1 MKANKLTFASV
12 RVTSSSSL
20 FSQKKKVLWINLE
33 VLVGY
38 ESKIKMKNASFDRSP
53 RTVCSLTRHAR
64 HAQCQGSRS
73 RSRSRSC
80 SHLRLQPPTSTKRKE
95 RDFFPSSSSSSAYEG
110 GRERE
115 ESSAGGSS
123 DACASNSKQTTRRVS
138 AAAITAA
145 MSLLANGSGAKAA
158 AKVSSGNERERER
171 GSKLTVASL
180 SSGSAV
186 AKATTKSATSSL
198 TRQIEGV
205 GLLSLIAA
213 AISMRQDLKISSP
226 LAAPVGMSSKG
237 EEKKR
242 TKSTRVKAVLNDST
256 DSAPAGDSLESLS
269 AAAAAAAAEAA
280 KAAGQATA
288 IASMTKAMENERGEE
303 GGDTVALDE
312 VKSCVS
318 AALESSSEQTKL
330 AVLDIAETL
339 LKRLEMKDEEI
350 EKLQG
355 KIVTSNEVTQSVQ
368 EIRESTNKKLSDL
381 FGDMEKLRAKL
392 QDIVVERDGLR
403 QRVTTLQV
411 AEGQVAALQSKLE
424 GEEGSRAEMEAKMTA
439 MQEKLQASGQSESL
453 VESLKRDLET
463 ASSESKDLRERLS
476 NLEVAEGEVFALQ
489 TKLEGEEANRAEL
502 EAEMKSIQEKLQ
514 ASEQS
519 EALVESLRSQLI
531 ESENNAIQLTED
543 LKKQTMQVD
552 ELRGSNESLQA
563 SVSALEGDLSSL
575 KLSSEDSAR
584 LLEENKSLSELVQK
598 MESEV
603 AQTSALEEEVAS
615 MQEKIDSLQVKADK
629 GHELLF
635 KSNKSNTTLKEG
647 MSSLEEEGERLKNQL
662 DEEQQLSRE
671 RQDLLIAKEQELEKA
686 LGVVSD
692 LKNHLSETHERNK
705 DLENTCTLMKS
716 NLEASN
722 DSLDKELKERER
734 EVFEMNQLLKRLK
747 DSSDQVDSL
756 KAQLI
761 QVQADYSSQ
770 QTMALNQKQNESEM
784 KAEIDRLKTEL
795 ESRETSGGHEMIE
808 VLNDLN
814 DMKGQLSQSRLDNE
828 LKETTI
834 ERLTLKLTESE
845 NLVQGLEERS
855 SGLQR
860 SKTEYEQVI
869 SGLETKIEQ
878 LDARLEEDSEK
889 MNELNELR
897 TELATYSSEAG
908 QAQNLREFINEQKNQ
923 FLEKEQALKDEVNAK
938 EQNARI
944 LTSLIQ
950 EIHMLVSRLE

>member
-80 SHLRLQPPTSTKRKE
+80 SHLRLRPPTSTKRKE

-269 AAAAAAAAEAA
+269 AAAAAAAEAA
-280 KAAGQATA
+280 KATGQATA

-603 AQTSALEEEVAS
+603 AQTSALEDEVAS
-615 MQEKIDSLQVKADK
+615 MQKKIDSLQVKADK

-897 TELATYSSEAG
+897 TELATYSSEAAE
-908 QAQNLREFINEQKNQ
+908 AQNLREFINEQKNQ

-944 LTSLIQ
+944 LTNLIQ